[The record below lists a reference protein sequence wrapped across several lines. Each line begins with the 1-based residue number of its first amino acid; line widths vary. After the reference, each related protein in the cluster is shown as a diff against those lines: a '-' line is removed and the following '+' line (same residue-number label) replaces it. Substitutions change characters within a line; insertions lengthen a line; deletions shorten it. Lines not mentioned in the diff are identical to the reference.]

1 MPFESLHNQLP
12 QLAEAETRAITLL
25 TADNEFGLPPGTYLF
40 VEMFC
45 NEKGCD
51 CRRVMFSVY
60 YNNQKEPLA
69 YIGYGWESESFYKK
83 WMRSDDKAMARQL
96 MKPSLNEMSK
106 QSVYAR
112 KILGMFN
119 SVLLPGTSYLARVK
133 AHYSLFR
140 KEL

>member
-1 MPFESLHNQLP
+1 MPFESLHNKLP
-12 QLAEAETRAITLL
+12 KLAEAETRAITLL
-25 TADNEFGLPPGTYLF
+25 SADNEFSLPAGTYLF

-51 CRRVMFSVY
+51 CRRVMFSVFHDE
-60 YNNQKEPLA
+60 QKEPLA

-83 WMRSDDKAMARQL
+83 WMRSNDKAMARQL
-96 MKPSLNEMSK
+96 MKPSLNELSV

-119 SVLLPGTSYLARVK
+119 KVLLPATSYLARVK
-133 AHYSLFR
+133 THYRLFR
-140 KEL
+140 KDL